1 MTPHIPLFSHDNNY
15 GSDCIM
21 KRFPISLVDFGSKF
35 LRVGKIG
42 KHLYV
47 DPTTYQ
53 AMDDAVEDFA
63 NELNREDL
71 HIGQLLGGGEF
82 AEVYRGTLNK
92 NFKKVDVAIKTLR
105 VRSISDQLKVELI
118 FFNVYCDFLVF

>member
-1 MTPHIPLFSHDNNY
+1 MK
-15 GSDCIM
+15 

-35 LRVGKIG
+35 LRVRKIG

-53 AMDDAVEDFA
+53 AMDDAVHDFA

-82 AEVYRGTLNK
+82 AEVCRGTLNK

-105 VRSISDQLKVELI
+105 VRSISDQLKVKLI
-118 FFNVYCDFLVF
+118 FFYVYCDFLVF

>member
-1 MTPHIPLFSHDNNY
+1 MTPYIPLHCHDNNHFNN
-15 GSDCIM
+15 CIM
-21 KRFPISLVDFGSKF
+21 KKRFPISLVDFGSKF

-105 VRSISDQLKVELI
+105 VRSIYKLKVQ
-118 FFNVYCDFLVF
+118 

>member
-1 MTPHIPLFSHDNNY
+1 MTPYIPLHCHDNNH
-15 GSDCIM
+15 GSNWITE

-105 VRSISDQLKVELI
+105 VRSIS
-118 FFNVYCDFLVF
+118 

>member
-1 MTPHIPLFSHDNNY
+1 MHCRENGDN
-15 GSDCIM
+15 CIIE
-21 KRFPISLVDFGSKF
+21 KRFQISLVDFGNKF
-35 LRVGKIG
+35 LRAAKIG

-63 NELNREDL
+63 NELNRGDL

-92 NFKKVDVAIKTLR
+92 NFRKVDVAIKTLR
-105 VRSISDQLKVELI
+105 VRSISYTRSLV
-118 FFNVYCDFLVF
+118 NVFTNFSLF

>member
-1 MTPHIPLFSHDNNY
+1 
-15 GSDCIM
+15 
-21 KRFPISLVDFGSKF
+21 
-35 LRVGKIG
+35 
-42 KHLYV
+42 
-47 DPTTYQ
+47 
-53 AMDDAVEDFA
+53 MDDAVEDFA

-105 VRSISDQLKVELI
+105 VRSLSEAQSWVSVFTNFMLIWKVKINDWMKKLVFSVRDGLSRLKVLS
-118 FFNVYCDFLVF
+118 FFNILGLFSSVKSKLFSFHFRLIVIINQK